1 MKKIYSLAT
10 ALFLL
15 SGTCAL
21 ASSDVSSTA
30 FGSSNTTFNASTNVT
45 VMLST
50 DGTAGAYDGTVYTA
64 TSKQTTGGT
73 TGYATTDSSTDI
85 RELKNMDKDADPTDP
100 GTAGDMPSGY

>member
-1 MKKIYSLAT
+1 MKKTYLLST

-21 ASSDVSSTA
+21 AATDVSSTA
-30 FGSSNTTFNASTNVT
+30 FGTSNTTFNASTNVV

-50 DGTAGAYDGTVYTA
+50 DGTAGLYDGTVYTA
-64 TSKQTTGGT
+64 TSKQVTGGT

-85 RELKNMDKDADPTDP
+85 RELKDMDKAAQPTNP
-100 GTAGDMPSGY
+100 GTAGVMPSGY